1 MKKTL
6 KYIESLKISVSEADT
21 LRAIANEFWNK
32 ADKSINLTEKMKDEY
47 VKQRV
52 KDFIQRSLSK

>member
-21 LRAIANEFWNK
+21 LKAIAEEYWNI
-32 ADKSINLTEKMKDEY
+32 ANKSLNLTEKTKDEY
-47 VKQRV
+47 VKQRL
-52 KDFIQRSLSK
+52 KDFIQKSLSK